1 MRDLS
6 TICAEYS
13 QDIDSVRDWHEAK
26 YRVLFGS
33 IFDDVIRMQSRLA
46 SKERP
51 ITDEELE
58 WTLTTFPLN
67 LIQAAESLNQ
77 LRLELEVVK
86 LNNATKKTELSKKYH
101 ADVEYSKWTAA
112 MKSEAIA
119 AEMAEYYTLQS
130 AYTSIITRVENQL
143 LYSREFIMG
152 AKKVWDSRRHAEV
165 PVPTVDTSAPEDS
178 LPDYIR

>member
-6 TICAEYS
+6 TICEEYS
-13 QDIDSVRDWHEAK
+13 QDIESVQNWHDQK
-26 YRVLFGS
+26 YHELFGS
-33 IFDDVIRMQSRLA
+33 TFDDLAQMQSRLA

-67 LIQAAESLNQ
+67 LIRAAESLNQ

-86 LNNATKKTELSKKYH
+86 LNNAAKKTELSKKYH
-101 ADVEYSKWTAA
+101 TDIEYSKWTAA

-152 AKKVWDSRRHAEV
+152 AKKVWDSRRHSEA
-165 PVPTVDTSAPEDS
+165 PIPTADTSDSAS